1 MYFPSKQNVF
11 RRTMEVRNRNQNSR
25 QNYMYT
31 FTHEVNQEK
40 DNVDMFKFT
49 NEVNKTACAAMQ
61 KPSAEEKQ
69 LPEDENEKQENADVF
84 TPVQ

>member
-11 RRTMEVRNRNQNSR
+11 KRTMEVRNRNQNSR

-40 DNVDMFKFT
+40 DNIDMLKFT
-49 NEVNKTACAAMQ
+49 NEVNKTACA
-61 KPSAEEKQ
+61 
-69 LPEDENEKQENADVF
+69 DV
-84 TPVQ
+84 V